1 MPNNTTLLDL
11 AKLNGADPV
20 VGLIEEVAT
29 ASPEVVT
36 IPART
41 IRGTSYKTVIRNSRP
56 SVAFRSAN
64 EGTAGSKS
72 NFAERLVEAFIL
84 SARIEVDKAVA
95 RGYEDGPEALQAI
108 EGAGVMRA
116 ALSTVGSQTIY
127 GRNAGSKGFI
137 GLQEFITTFGD
148 ELVVDAGGTTS
159 GTGSSVYAIKAGN
172 QGVQY
177 VYGNGT
183 SFELSPFREGDAADA
198 SGNRFAAYIADLTAW
213 VGLQCVNRYAIGRI
227 KKCTADSGK
236 GVTDAK
242 IAELLQVP
250 RGRAPN
256 ASSHG
261 AARLKLER
269 RTAAHEKMRWAL
281 AHGELAEKFSDLS
294 ISHALAGVG
303 GAFLDAS
310 DCIAVH
316 ALKANPSGK
325 ISDVSGKAVAGCV
338 CCVTFAE
345 RAKLKASAV
354 TIDILNAL
362 VASLDGVNR

>member
-41 IRGTSYKTVIRNSRP
+41 IRGTSYKTVVRNSRP

-64 EGTAGSKS
+64 EGTAATKS
-72 NFAERLVEAFIL
+72 NFTERLVEAFIL

-137 GLQEFITTFGD
+137 GLQEFISTFGD

-159 GTGSSVYAIKAGN
+159 ATGSSVYAIKAGN

-183 SFELSPFREGDAADA
+183 SFDLSPFREGDATDA
-198 SGNRFAAYIADLTAW
+198 SGNRFAAYISDLTAW
-213 VGLQCVNRYAIGRI
+213 IGLQCVNKYAIGRI

-242 IAELLQVP
+242 IAELLSKFPVGERPTHLLMSRRSAFQLQISRTMTASTKQEAFTGILPGVP
-250 RGRAPN
+250 TESFGIPIIITDSIADN
-256 ASSHG
+256 
-261 AARLKLER
+261 E
-269 RTAAHEKMRWAL
+269 AL
-281 AHGELAEKFSDLS
+281 A
-294 ISHALAGVG
+294 
-303 GAFLDAS
+303 
-310 DCIAVH
+310 
-316 ALKANPSGK
+316 
-325 ISDVSGKAVAGCV
+325 
-338 CCVTFAE
+338 
-345 RAKLKASAV
+345 
-354 TIDILNAL
+354 
-362 VASLDGVNR
+362 

>member
-41 IRGTSYKTVIRNSRP
+41 IRGTSYKTVVRNSRP

-64 EGTAGSKS
+64 EGTAATKS
-72 NFAERLVEAFIL
+72 NFTERLVEAFIL

-127 GRNAGSKGFI
+127 GRSAGSKGFI
-137 GLQEFITTFGD
+137 GLQEFISTFGD

-159 GTGSSVYAIKAGN
+159 ATGSSVYAIKAGA

-183 SFELSPFREGDAADA
+183 SFDLSPFREGDAADA
-198 SGNRFAAYIADLTAW
+198 NGNRFAAYISDLTAW
-213 VGLQCVNRYAIGRI
+213 IGLQCVNKYAIGRI

-242 IAELLQVP
+242 IAELLSKFPVGERPTHLLMSRRSAFQLQIS
-250 RGRAPN
+250 RTMT
-256 ASSHG
+256 ASTKQEAFTGVLPGTPTESFG
-261 AARLKLER
+261 IPIIVTDSIADNE
-269 RTAAHEKMRWAL
+269 AL
-281 AHGELAEKFSDLS
+281 A
-294 ISHALAGVG
+294 
-303 GAFLDAS
+303 
-310 DCIAVH
+310 
-316 ALKANPSGK
+316 
-325 ISDVSGKAVAGCV
+325 
-338 CCVTFAE
+338 
-345 RAKLKASAV
+345 
-354 TIDILNAL
+354 
-362 VASLDGVNR
+362 

>member
-41 IRGTSYKTVIRNSRP
+41 IRGTSYKTVTRNSRP

-64 EGTAGSKS
+64 EGTAATKS
-72 NFAERLVEAFIL
+72 NFTERLVEAFIL
-84 SARIEVDKAVA
+84 SARVEVDKAVA

-108 EGAGVMRA
+108 EAAGVMRA

-137 GLQEFITTFGD
+137 GLQEFVTTFGD
-148 ELVVDAGGTTS
+148 ELVVDAGGSTA

-177 VYGNGT
+177 VYGNAT
-183 SFELSPFREGDAADA
+183 SFDLSPFREGDATDA
-198 SGNRFAAYIADLTAW
+198 NGNRFAAYIADLTAW
-213 VGLQCVNRYAIGRI
+213 VGLQCVNKYAVGRI
-227 KKCTADSGK
+227 KKATADSGK

-242 IAELLQVP
+242 IAELLSKFPVGERPTHLLMSRRSAFQLQISRTMTASTKQEAFTGILPGVP
-250 RGRAPN
+250 TESFGIPIIITDSIADN
-256 ASSHG
+256 
-261 AARLKLER
+261 E
-269 RTAAHEKMRWAL
+269 AL
-281 AHGELAEKFSDLS
+281 A
-294 ISHALAGVG
+294 
-303 GAFLDAS
+303 
-310 DCIAVH
+310 
-316 ALKANPSGK
+316 
-325 ISDVSGKAVAGCV
+325 
-338 CCVTFAE
+338 
-345 RAKLKASAV
+345 
-354 TIDILNAL
+354 
-362 VASLDGVNR
+362 

>member
-1 MPNNTTLLDL
+1 MPNNMTLLDL

-41 IRGTSYKTVIRNSRP
+41 IRGTSYKTVVRNSRP
-56 SVAFRSAN
+56 TVAFRSAN
-64 EGTAGSKS
+64 EGTAATKS

-127 GRNAGSKGFI
+127 GRSAGAKGFI
-137 GLQEFITTFGD
+137 GLQEFIATFGD

-159 GTGSSVYAIKAGN
+159 ATGSSVYAIKAGA

-183 SFELSPFREGDAADA
+183 SFDLSPFREGDATDA
-198 SGNRFAAYIADLTAW
+198 SNNRFAAYIADLTAW
-213 VGLQCVNRYAIGRI
+213 IGLQCVNKYAIGRL
-227 KKCTADSGK
+227 KDCTADSGK

-242 IAELLQVP
+242 IAELLSKFPV
-250 RGRAPN
+250 G
-256 ASSHG
+256 
-261 AARLKLER
+261 ER
-269 RTAAHEKMRWAL
+269 PTHLLMSRRSAFQLQTSRTMTPSTKQEAFTGVLPGTPTESFGIPIIITDSIADNEAL
-281 AHGELAEKFSDLS
+281 S
-294 ISHALAGVG
+294 
-303 GAFLDAS
+303 
-310 DCIAVH
+310 
-316 ALKANPSGK
+316 
-325 ISDVSGKAVAGCV
+325 
-338 CCVTFAE
+338 
-345 RAKLKASAV
+345 
-354 TIDILNAL
+354 
-362 VASLDGVNR
+362 

>member
-41 IRGTSYKTVIRNSRP
+41 IRGTSYKTVVRNSRP

-64 EGTAGSKS
+64 EGTAATKS

-183 SFELSPFREGDAADA
+183 SFELSPFREGDATDA
-198 SGNRFAAYIADLTAW
+198 NGNRFAAYIADLTAW
-213 VGLQCVNRYAIGRI
+213 VGLQCVNKYAIGRI

-242 IAELLQVP
+242 IAELLSKFPVGERPTHLLMSRRSAFQLQTSRTMTASTKQEAFTGILPGVP
-250 RGRAPN
+250 TESFGIPIIITDSIADN
-256 ASSHG
+256 
-261 AARLKLER
+261 E
-269 RTAAHEKMRWAL
+269 AL
-281 AHGELAEKFSDLS
+281 A
-294 ISHALAGVG
+294 
-303 GAFLDAS
+303 
-310 DCIAVH
+310 
-316 ALKANPSGK
+316 
-325 ISDVSGKAVAGCV
+325 
-338 CCVTFAE
+338 
-345 RAKLKASAV
+345 
-354 TIDILNAL
+354 
-362 VASLDGVNR
+362 

>member
-41 IRGTSYKTVIRNSRP
+41 IRGTSYKTVVRNSRP

-64 EGTAGSKS
+64 EGTAASKS
-72 NFAERLVEAFIL
+72 NFTERLVEAFIL

-127 GRNAGSKGFI
+127 GRSAGSKGFI
-137 GLQEFITTFGD
+137 GLQEFISTFGD
-148 ELVVDAGGTTS
+148 ELVVDAGGS
-159 GTGSSVYAIKAGN
+159 APGTGSSVYAIKAGA

-183 SFELSPFREGDAADA
+183 SFDLSPFREGDAADA
-198 SGNRFAAYIADLTAW
+198 NGNRFAAYISDLTAW
-213 VGLQCVNRYAIGRI
+213 IGLQCVNKYAIGRI

-242 IAELLQVP
+242 IAELLSKFPVGERPTHLLMSRRSAFQLQISRTMTASTKQEAFTGVLPGVP
-250 RGRAPN
+250 TESFGIPIIITDSIADN
-256 ASSHG
+256 
-261 AARLKLER
+261 E
-269 RTAAHEKMRWAL
+269 AL
-281 AHGELAEKFSDLS
+281 A
-294 ISHALAGVG
+294 
-303 GAFLDAS
+303 
-310 DCIAVH
+310 
-316 ALKANPSGK
+316 
-325 ISDVSGKAVAGCV
+325 
-338 CCVTFAE
+338 
-345 RAKLKASAV
+345 
-354 TIDILNAL
+354 
-362 VASLDGVNR
+362 

>member
-41 IRGTSYKTVIRNSRP
+41 IRGTSYKTVVRNSRP

-64 EGTAGSKS
+64 EGTAATKS
-72 NFAERLVEAFIL
+72 NFTERLVEAFIL

-137 GLQEFITTFGD
+137 GLQEFISTFGD

-159 GTGSSVYAIKAGN
+159 ATGSSVYAIKAGN

-183 SFELSPFREGDAADA
+183 SFDLSPFREGDATDA
-198 SGNRFAAYIADLTAW
+198 SGNRFAAYISDLTAW
-213 VGLQCVNRYAIGRI
+213 IGLQCVNKYAIGRI

-242 IAELLQVP
+242 IAELLSKFPVGERPTHLWMSRRSAFQLQISRTMTASTKQEAFTGILPGVP
-250 RGRAPN
+250 TESFGIPIIITDSIADN
-256 ASSHG
+256 
-261 AARLKLER
+261 E
-269 RTAAHEKMRWAL
+269 AL
-281 AHGELAEKFSDLS
+281 A
-294 ISHALAGVG
+294 
-303 GAFLDAS
+303 
-310 DCIAVH
+310 
-316 ALKANPSGK
+316 
-325 ISDVSGKAVAGCV
+325 
-338 CCVTFAE
+338 
-345 RAKLKASAV
+345 
-354 TIDILNAL
+354 
-362 VASLDGVNR
+362 

>member
-41 IRGTSYKTVIRNSRP
+41 IRGTSYKTVVRNSRP
-56 SVAFRSAN
+56 TVAFRSAN
-64 EGTAGSKS
+64 EGTAATKS
-72 NFAERLVEAFIL
+72 NFTERLVEAFIL

-127 GRNAGSKGFI
+127 GRSAGAKGFI
-137 GLQEFITTFGD
+137 GLQEFIATFGD

-159 GTGSSVYAIKAGN
+159 ATGSSVYAIKAGA

-183 SFELSPFREGDAADA
+183 SFDLSPFREGDATDA

-213 VGLQCVNRYAIGRI
+213 VGLQCVNKYAIGRL
-227 KKCTADSGK
+227 KDCTADSGK

-242 IAELLQVP
+242 IAELLSKFPVGERPTHLLMSRRSAFQLQTSRTMTASTKQEAFTGILPGVP
-250 RGRAPN
+250 TESFGIPIIITDSIADN
-256 ASSHG
+256 
-261 AARLKLER
+261 E
-269 RTAAHEKMRWAL
+269 AL
-281 AHGELAEKFSDLS
+281 S
-294 ISHALAGVG
+294 
-303 GAFLDAS
+303 
-310 DCIAVH
+310 
-316 ALKANPSGK
+316 
-325 ISDVSGKAVAGCV
+325 
-338 CCVTFAE
+338 
-345 RAKLKASAV
+345 
-354 TIDILNAL
+354 
-362 VASLDGVNR
+362 

>member
-1 MPNNTTLLDL
+1 MPNNMTLLDL

-41 IRGTSYKTVIRNSRP
+41 IRGTSYKTVVRNSRP
-56 SVAFRSAN
+56 TVAFRSAN
-64 EGTAGSKS
+64 EGTAATKS
-72 NFAERLVEAFIL
+72 NFSERLVEAFIL

-127 GRNAGSKGFI
+127 GRSAGAKGFI
-137 GLQEFITTFGD
+137 GLQEFIATFGD

-159 GTGSSVYAIKAGN
+159 ATGSSVYAIKAGA

-183 SFELSPFREGDAADA
+183 SFDLSPFREGDATDA
-198 SGNRFAAYIADLTAW
+198 SNNRFAAYIADLTAW
-213 VGLQCVNRYAIGRI
+213 IGLQCVNKYAIGRL
-227 KKCTADSGK
+227 KDCTADSGK

-242 IAELLQVP
+242 IAELLSKFPVGERPTHLLMSRRSAFQLQTS
-250 RGRAPN
+250 RTMT
-256 ASSHG
+256 ASTKQEAFTGVLPGTPTESFG
-261 AARLKLER
+261 IPIIITDSIADNE
-269 RTAAHEKMRWAL
+269 AL
-281 AHGELAEKFSDLS
+281 S
-294 ISHALAGVG
+294 
-303 GAFLDAS
+303 
-310 DCIAVH
+310 
-316 ALKANPSGK
+316 
-325 ISDVSGKAVAGCV
+325 
-338 CCVTFAE
+338 
-345 RAKLKASAV
+345 
-354 TIDILNAL
+354 
-362 VASLDGVNR
+362 